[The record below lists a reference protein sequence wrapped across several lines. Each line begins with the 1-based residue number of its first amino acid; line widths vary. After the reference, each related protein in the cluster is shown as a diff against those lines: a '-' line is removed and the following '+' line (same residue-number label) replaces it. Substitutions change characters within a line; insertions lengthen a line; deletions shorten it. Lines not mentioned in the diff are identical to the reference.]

1 MVAFFAHAI
10 VRYRL
15 LNIRLVVR
23 RSVTEV
29 GASVTAGV
37 AFLILAW
44 IVSWALAIE
53 PQALPLAVTL
63 VLALLVAQVFQP
75 LRRGVQAA
83 LDYYFFRSPYDYA
96 AALRDISRAMSDIVD
111 LKMLFE
117 YTCRAIADTVHAER
131 VALYVSDAGGS
142 DYRLESLWGTEDP
155 PLPGTVWETS
165 VLAQSLRSANVRALI
180 TAELRRGND
189 GRPAVELDEVLRLAA
204 ECILPVPVHGQ
215 FGGFYVIGPK
225 RSGDPYFTEDIDLMS
240 AVASQVGIATRL
252 HVQIGLAEAEKR
264 RAERLVS
271 FSALARGLAHEIK
284 NPLVAIKTFAELL
297 PERSG
302 DEEFRESFA
311 KIVLQEIGRIDQL
324 VARLRGLAAPPT
336 PRFSAVD
343 LPELLHDTLAL
354 LRGEI
359 ERARVRVT
367 MARERSVPLILGDPA
382 QLKQLLLNVLMNALE
397 AVDEGG
403 RIVIRLSHLVST
415 QQLLVEIADTG
426 PGVPEELLLKMFEA
440 FITTKPEGSGLGLAI
455 CRAIADAHHAA
466 IRAENNTT
474 GPGMKI
480 ILEFPVLDK
489 AATEATMQQGQTLL
503 WS

>member
-1 MVAFFAHAI
+1 
-10 VRYRL
+10 
-15 LNIRLVVR
+15 
-23 RSVTEV
+23 
-29 GASVTAGV
+29 
-37 AFLILAW
+37 
-44 IVSWALAIE
+44 
-53 PQALPLAVTL
+53 
-63 VLALLVAQVFQP
+63 
-75 LRRGVQAA
+75 
-83 LDYYFFRSPYDYA
+83 
-96 AALRDISRAMSDIVD
+96 
-111 LKMLFE
+111 
-117 YTCRAIADTVHAER
+117 
-131 VALYVSDAGGS
+131 
-142 DYRLESLWGTEDP
+142 
-155 PLPGTVWETS
+155 
-165 VLAQSLRSANVRALI
+165 
-180 TAELRRGND
+180 
-189 GRPAVELDEVLRLAA
+189 
-204 ECILPVPVHGQ
+204 VHGQ